1 MPKRGASHHPSGDS
15 RAALWAT
22 LTVVA
27 FPIVAMS
34 MGWFGVDPFTS
45 FVFGAAASLLV
56 LMLEA
61 VVRGRWWISDP
72 AFARVLSD
80 PALGFRL
87 LVLVG
92 TVVLLFQ
99 TFVLVGFL
107 TDGSFDANVVRFVL
121 RRQCDGSGSSLFA
134 RLCREAEAPP
144 TASSVDMISA
154 AVREAAEKRFFAGGL
169 ITCAA
174 RPLASRFEP
183 QSCVHGALVRCDR
196 WVMSRIAGQPISVQ
210 TIQKPVVAALGIQS
224 DGTYRI
230 LGWAD
235 DPSTPG
241 WDAIDGPIADATLR
255 LSGDQAGTERV
266 DSQLAAETYRRVL
279 EKISTR

>member
-1 MPKRGASHHPSGDS
+1 MQKRGASHHPSGDP

-61 VVRGRWWISDP
+61 VIRGRWWISDP
-72 AFARVLSD
+72 AIARVLGD

-107 TDGSFDANVVRFVL
+107 TDESFDANVVRFVL
-121 RRQCDGSGSSLFA
+121 HRQCDGKGSGLFA
-134 RLCREAEAPP
+134 RFCREADSLP
-144 TASSVDMISA
+144 TSTSINMISA
-154 AVREAAEKRFFAGGL
+154 AVRESAGKRFFAGGL
-169 ITCAA
+169 VTCAV

-183 QSCVHGALVRCDR
+183 QTCMHGALVRCDR

-210 TIQKPVVAALGIQS
+210 TVQKPVVAALGIQS

-235 DPSTPG
+235 DPSTPE
-241 WDAIDGPIADATLR
+241 WDAIDGPIAEATLR
-255 LSGDQAGTERV
+255 MNLERARNEDV

-279 EKISTR
+279 EQVSSR